1 VLDAAYDKSGDA
13 SRKAFIDVDRVLFSD
28 DWNPLRNRIE
38 TALASTD
45 CPEPTWIEVAT
56 GIGYAEQTEAMWKR
70 FRQCEPLSTTGPQQV
85 ASSLFWQGKFEQAL
99 RVTEEAEVQ
108 LGSGAWSA
116 ASRQRILLA
125 LGRIDEAL
133 ALAPEIAGDTSF
145 FGMSAEAMPLA
156 LSGDREGALAA
167 MEAWKAENGGNPR
180 NELEIHAAVGDR
192 AGANKIAAEMDARAG
207 GPMFL
212 LISIEYC
219 ACGALFDLES
229 TPNFRARI
237 NEMGMDW
244 PPPRL
249 IDFPLKIW

>member
-1 VLDAAYDKSGDA
+1 M
-13 SRKAFIDVDRVLFSD
+13 LFQ
-28 DWNPLRNRIE
+28 LGKHRE
-38 TALASTD
+38 ALQYF
-45 CPEPTWIEVAT
+45 EMEV
-56 GIGYAEQTEAMWKR
+56 
-70 FRQCEPLSTTGPQQV
+70 
-85 ASSLFWQGKFEQAL
+85 
-99 RVTEEAEVQ
+99 RVTRNPAVRARLLFEKGSVLEHQ
-108 LGSGAWSA
+108 L
-116 ASRQRILLA
+116 
-125 LGRIDEAL
+125 
-133 ALAPEIAGDTSF
+133 
-145 FGMSAEAMPLA
+145 GMSAEAMPLA